1 MLKPYRVFYE
11 IYYNDNLTDYTTAV
25 VLSEKPIESEVIDGP
40 HKVVTT
46 SIETD
51 ITMRELMDFKTDQ
64 VIQYLKERGITT
76 CPMNF

>member
-11 IYYNDNLTDYTTAV
+11 IYYNDKLTDYTTAV
-25 VLSEKPIESEVIDGP
+25 ILSEKPIESEVINGP

-51 ITMRELMDFKTDQ
+51 ITMKELMDLKSEL